1 MKNLKYLIL
10 TLALAVFNISCEND
24 GGTSAIQLNDGAVPN
39 MVKSVSSA
47 GFFDLVKVDSGENV
61 SVTFSADVAQGKPAS
76 IDIVGIYTTSA
87 GMVYS
92 ATLFGNVSL
101 PQDFNLSINDIVAAF
116 SELNSSAD
124 ISVGDAIAL
133 TTRFTMADGTILN
146 ILNDDGTS
154 GTGTNI
160 QTTVLFTTVITYP
173 VSCPSDLGGTH
184 SYVSSNLQAAFGA
197 GCPTGDVTG
206 TVTFTDQG
214 GGIYLVSDLGFGQY
228 GSSCWNDTPA
238 TSGGAIITE
247 VCGKLISGGADQY
260 GLTYNWVIT
269 SVSGDKLSI
278 SWSNN
283 YGDSGDV
290 VITREGGVD
299 WPPLF
304 TE

>member
-124 ISVGDAIAL
+124 ISGPIFL
-133 TTRFTMADGTILN
+133 L
-146 ILNDDGTS
+146 
-154 GTGTNI
+154 
-160 QTTVLFTTVITYP
+160 YP
-173 VSCPSDLGGTH
+173 CL
-184 SYVSSNLQAAFGA
+184 YIF
-197 GCPTGDVTG
+197 
-206 TVTFTDQG
+206 
-214 GGIYLVSDLGFGQY
+214 
-228 GSSCWNDTPA
+228 
-238 TSGGAIITE
+238 
-247 VCGKLISGGADQY
+247 
-260 GLTYNWVIT
+260 
-269 SVSGDKLSI
+269 
-278 SWSNN
+278 
-283 YGDSGDV
+283 
-290 VITREGGVD
+290 
-299 WPPLF
+299 
-304 TE
+304 